1 MIISLTVIVLCVVSG
16 IAIVIC
22 CFVSSCPMYD
32 TCSGGSGGTSSTCC
46 WGTPGAPPVQ
56 NPFMG
61 GYIPSDMHPL
71 TLNGSKDSSLEKDHK
86 LAHGVSPIR
95 IAAADHV

>member
-1 MIISLTVIVLCVVSG
+1 MIISLTVIAVCVVSG

-32 TCSGGSGGTSSTCC
+32 TCSGG
-46 WGTPGAPPVQ
+46 WGTAGDTGG
-56 NPFMG
+56 PFMG

-71 TLNGSKDSSLEKDHK
+71 TLNGSKENSLEKNHK
-86 LAHGVSPIR
+86 LAEGVTPVR
-95 IAAADHV
+95 VAEADHV